1 MTKDEKKFIKWII
14 GGIVALIVCI
24 IVLCNSLTI
33 VPVGHTGVILH
44 FGATT
49 SKTLDDGWHFKIP
62 FVESIV
68 DVSNKVM
75 KSDVS
80 ANSTSKDLQAITC
93 NISINYHLAAENS
106 ADMYKNVGLAYDD
119 TLLQPAIQEA
129 VKAVMARYS
138 AEELITNRSAVGIE
152 IGDEIRNKVTIY
164 GIIIDEFNLTN
175 FNFSA
180 EFNAAI
186 EAKQIA
192 EQDKIKAETEKE
204 RRTIEAEAAA
214 AEKTIAAEADAEAI
228 LAQAEAEAEAIRVK
242 AEAEAEANK
251 KINESLTENVLK
263 YSQIE
268 TWNGEYPSVVSGDA
282 TSMLIDIPSK

>member
-1 MTKDEKKFIKWII
+1 MIRDEKKFIKWVISGAIVLII
-14 GGIVALIVCI
+14 GI
-24 IVLCNSLTI
+24 IVLCNSLTVI
-33 VPVGHTGVILH
+33 PVGHTGVVLH

-49 SKTLDDGWHFKIP
+49 SKTLDDGWHFKVP
-62 FVESIV
+62 FAESVI
-68 DVSNKVM
+68 DISNKVM

-152 IGDEIRNKVTIY
+152 ISDEIRNKVTVY

-175 FNFSA
+175 FNFSE
-180 EFNAAI
+180 EFNTAI

-204 RRTIEAEAAA
+204 KRQIEAEAAA
-214 AEKTIAAEADAEAI
+214 AEKTIAAKAQAEAT

-242 AEAEAEANK
+242 SEADAEANK
-251 KINESLTENVLK
+251 KINESLTNNVLK
-263 YSQIE
+263 YKQIE
-268 TWNGEYPSVVSGDA
+268 IWDGKYPNVISGEA
-282 TSMLIDIPSK
+282 TSMLIDIPTE

>member
-1 MTKDEKKFIKWII
+1 MIKDEKKFIKWIV
-14 GGIVALIVCI
+14 GGAIALIIGI
-24 IVLCNSLTI
+24 IVLCNSLTV
-33 VPVGHTGVILH
+33 VPVGHTGVVLH

-49 SKTLDDGWHFKIP
+49 SKTIDDGWHFKIP
-62 FVESIV
+62 FVESVV
-68 DVSNKVM
+68 DISNKVM

-152 IGDEIRNKVTIY
+152 IGDEIRNKVTVY

-175 FNFSA
+175 FNFSE

-214 AEKTIAAEADAEAI
+214 AEKTISAKAEAEAI
-228 LAQAEAEAEAIRVK
+228 LAK
-242 AEAEAEANK
+242 AEAEAKAISVKANAEAEANE
-251 KINESLTENVLK
+251 KISKSLTKEVLTNK
-263 YSQIE
+263 EIE
-268 TWNGEYPSVVSGDA
+268 KWDGVYPSVMAGESS
-282 TSMLIDIPSK
+282 SMLIDVN